1 MNDKPIKAKDAVLAI
16 GAWMS
21 IGLFPV
27 PGVTVLIALC
37 VVGAIINR
45 DEPHNP

>member
-1 MNDKPIKAKDAVLAI
+1 MNDKPIKAKDAVLTI

>member
-1 MNDKPIKAKDAVLAI
+1 MNEQPIKAKDAVIAI
-16 GAWMS
+16 GAWMAL
-21 IGLFPV
+21 GLFPV

-37 VVGAIINR
+37 VVDAIINR